1 MPSNPD
7 CSFDQLDEGMSAERD
22 YVIDPALY
30 ESFLNLFGDNSLVHT
45 SEAFAARNGFREIV
59 THGAILN
66 GFLSNFVGT
75 CLPGRRSLELSV
87 DIRYLNPCHV
97 GDRVRVRGEV
107 SQKLESRRALV
118 LMVTWHNLT
127 RDSLAARARVHVSL
141 LEH

>member
-45 SEAFAARNGFREIV
+45 SEAFAARNGFRGIV

-66 GFLSNFVGT
+66 GFQKLRTLIHGVVVGEGDF
-75 CLPGRRSLELSV
+75 CIDAKFARGLFCGRSL
-87 DIRYLNPCHV
+87 C
-97 GDRVRVRGEV
+97 
-107 SQKLESRRALV
+107 
-118 LMVTWHNLT
+118 
-127 RDSLAARARVHVSL
+127 
-141 LEH
+141 